1 MNGAYTLT
9 SFLAFSKSETLPLSQ
24 PTETKLIISRIRR
37 KRPSL
42 RLIISSATLDASTFL
57 DYFSS
62 SPPQPFE
69 ATVLDI
75 PGRMYPVEIGYLAE
89 PTEDYVK
96 EAVKVVWNLHLQ
108 SGGKGGAVEGDVLV
122 FLTGREEIERA
133 LYEFSELLPRCVI
146 CAFIVFHFNTTWSS
160 CLDFHPMLHE

>member
-1 MNGAYTLT
+1 VRSY
-9 SFLAFSKSETLPLSQ
+9 SFTIN
-24 PTETKLIISRIRR
+24 ETKLIFSRIRR

-62 SPPQPFE
+62 SPPQQFE
-69 ATVLDI
+69 ATVLNI
-75 PGRMYPVEIGYLAE
+75 PGRMYPVEIAYLSE

-133 LYEFSELLPRCVI
+133 LYEFSELLPRCII
-146 CAFIVFHFNTTWSS
+146 CCIY
-160 CLDFHPMLHE
+160 CLSL